1 MLMRDLQLIGREEQ
15 VAQLDRCL
23 SMTKPQL
30 IVVYGRRRVGK
41 TYMIDT
47 YFDNRFAF
55 KFTGVYR
62 RRRKKQ
68 LSNFNK
74 ELYLKSGKQ
83 LPAFEDWD
91 DVLARKRLKATL
103 TSGQNAV
110 FEYLSAHPEA
120 THQQVADSVG
130 LSLAGVKKIVGGL
143 TKSGLLTREGSKK
156 AGKWVVLK

>member
-1 MLMRDLQLIGREEQ
+1 MNDLQLIGREEQ

-23 SMTKPQL
+23 GMTKPQL

-41 TYMIDT
+41 TYLIDT

-74 ELYLKSGKQ
+74 ELSLKSGKQ

-91 DVLARKRLKATL
+91 DAFSPFALTWIPSAIKIKSFSL
-103 TSGQNAV
+103 TSCLG
-110 FEYLSAHPEA
+110 S
-120 THQQVADSVG
+120 TMG
-130 LSLAGVKKIVGGL
+130 LANS
-143 TKSGLLTREGSKK
+143 
-156 AGKWVVLK
+156 